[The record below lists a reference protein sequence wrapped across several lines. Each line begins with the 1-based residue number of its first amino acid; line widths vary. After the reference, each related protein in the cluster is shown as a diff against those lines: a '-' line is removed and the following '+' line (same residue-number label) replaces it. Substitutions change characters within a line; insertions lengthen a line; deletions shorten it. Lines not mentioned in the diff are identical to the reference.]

1 MNTSISNF
9 FSLLVLAAPLTG
21 CASYSAHPLSAGSQP
36 SPGTLSVSE
45 RRPANRDHS
54 SANKEPLKLPLIKP
68 RIEVWKGDRKLLLF
82 SDELIVRTY
91 HIGLGLQPE
100 GDKVREGD
108 RRTPEGEF
116 NIFIKNSNSA
126 FYLSLGISYP
136 NLVHARRGLR
146 DGLITQAQYERIAV
160 AIKNKKGPP
169 QNTALGGLIY
179 IHGNGSRTD
188 WTWGCVALENE
199 DVKELYDA
207 VEIGTP
213 IAIKP

>member
-1 MNTSISNF
+1 MNTSTSSFISM
-9 FSLLVLAAPLTG
+9 LILAASLTG
-21 CASYSAHPLSAGSQP
+21 CSSYSAHPLADGRQP
-36 SPGTLSVSE
+36 SHDTPTVSVRLQADSDQSG
-45 RRPANRDHS
+45 AN
-54 SANKEPLKLPLIKP
+54 NEPLKLPLIKP

-82 SDELIVRTY
+82 SDERLVRTY
-91 HIGLGLQPE
+91 RVGLGLQPE

-116 NIFIKNSNSA
+116 YIFVKNAKSA

-146 DGLITQAQYERIAV
+146 DGLITPAQYERIAE
-160 AIKNKKGPP
+160 AIKKKQGPP

-188 WTWGCVALENE
+188 WTWGCVALENA

-207 VEIGTP
+207 IEIGTP
-213 IAIKP
+213 VTIKR